1 MQLATPNEQSIAE
14 YLTKKTDADNKL
26 ASRAARLSQ
35 GNIATAFIYASD
47 ERALSRRDELVAGL
61 LRMHDAADAIMLA
74 AMLIDDAKAQAEDEV
89 QRNVE
94 DQQKEFR
101 RINGLGDE
109 DRIPPKLRANYNAI
123 GKKDD
128 VKRKVTR
135 VSRDVLCR
143 SLDAID
149 SVYRDVLVVINDAQK
164 SSPIINQ
171 EYKSRIVQ
179 LAQSMT
185 ASRALDCVDSIATA
199 RRRLSRNGNAT
210 LVFEALF
217 CSLLQSQ

>member
-1 MQLATPNEQSIAE
+1 M
-14 YLTKKTDADNKL
+14 
-26 ASRAARLSQ
+26 
-35 GNIATAFIYASD
+35 
-47 ERALSRRDELVAGL
+47 
-61 LRMHDAADAIMLA
+61 
-74 AMLIDDAKAQAEDEV
+74 
-89 QRNVE
+89 
-94 DQQKEFR
+94 
-101 RINGLGDE
+101 
-109 DRIPPKLRANYNAI
+109 
-123 GKKDD
+123 
-128 VKRKVTR
+128 
-135 VSRDVLCR
+135 LCR